1 MRSKTAF
8 IILLITLCVCIASCG
23 KPNNKEV
30 LARVDN
36 KYTITLGDFND
47 RISKLPERYQEVAK
61 KNKKGF
67 LDELITD
74 TLLHH
79 EALNKKLDKDK
90 DVQQMFEEAK
100 KKIIVSRLLD
110 DEVDKKVT
118 VTEEEIKAYY
128 GANQEKFK
136 TPEVLRASHILVE
149 TKQEAEDVRA
159 ELAKGANF
167 EELAR
172 KRSIDPTAKTG
183 GDIGYFTEGQLVPE
197 IEDITLT
204 MQVGDV
210 SEVVKTDFGYHVLK
224 LTERRESRIKDL
236 EQSHD
241 AIAQAIERIKKQN
254 LFNEFV
260 EDLKEKSKIII
271 NNKLLS
277 TISEEGQTKN

>member
-1 MRSKTAF
+1 MRPKTVF
-8 IILLITLCVCIASCG
+8 ICLLTVLSMFIVSCG
-23 KPNNKEV
+23 KPNSKEV

-36 KYTITLGDFND
+36 KYTITLGEFND
-47 RISKLPERYQEVAK
+47 RISNLPERYQEVAK
-61 KNKKGF
+61 KNKEGF
-67 LDELITD
+67 LDELIID
-74 TLLHH
+74 TLLQN
-79 EALNKKLDKDK
+79 EALSKKLDKDK

-110 DEVDKKVT
+110 DEVDKKIT
-118 VTEEEIKAYY
+118 VTEEEIKSYY
-128 GANQEKFK
+128 EGNQERFK
-136 TPEVLRASHILVE
+136 TPEVLRASHILVK
-149 TKQEAEDVRA
+149 TKKEAEDVRA
-159 ELAKGANF
+159 ELVKGANF

-197 IEDITLT
+197 IEEISFT

-210 SEVVKTDFGYHVLK
+210 SEVVQTDFGYHVIK

-241 AIAQAIERIKKQN
+241 AIAQAIKRVKKQK

-260 EDLKEKSKIII
+260 EGLKEKSKIII

-277 TISEEGQTKN
+277 VISEEEQN